1 MSAARRFSM
10 LSPVTSAP
18 ESRTDAA
25 YDRLRQ
31 AIVRGELRPNER
43 LIETDLAEQFAI
55 SRTPIREVFQRLGS
69 EGLIV
74 RVRRGWRVRE
84 HTPEEISEIYE
95 ARAAL
100 EGYAALLAAQ
110 RGTDE
115 DLARIRAIHLDAD
128 SPQPRTARDHLVE
141 VNDHFHQAILDA
153 AHNERLTQLAR
164 ESREYYFNHQIAR
177 LYSDAEAEASVE
189 QHEVIVRALLARE
202 PAAAEQATRAHI
214 LHALELI
221 KAKLR

>member
-1 MSAARRFSM
+1 MSAARFDM
-10 LSPVTSAP
+10 LRPVTSGR
-18 ESRTDAA
+18 ESHTDAA

-55 SRTPIREVFQRLGS
+55 SRTPIREVIQRLGS

-84 HTPEEISEIYE
+84 HTPEEIGEIYE

-128 SPQPRTARDHLVE
+128 SPVSRTAREHLVE
-141 VNDHFHQAILDA
+141 VNDLFHQAILDA
-153 AHNERLTQLAR
+153 AHNGRLTQLAR

-189 QHEVIVRALLARE
+189 QHEVIVRALLARD
-202 PAAAEQATRAHI
+202 PAAAEQATARAHP
-214 LHALELI
+214 AR
-221 KAKLR
+221 ARR

>member
-1 MSAARRFSM
+1 M
-10 LSPVTSAP
+10 LTPVTGAR
-18 ESRTDAA
+18 ESRTVEA
-25 YDRLRQ
+25 YDRLRE

-84 HTPEEISEIYE
+84 HSPAEIGEIYE

-100 EGYAALLAAQ
+100 EGYAARLAAQ
-110 RGTDE
+110 RGTPE
-115 DLARIRAIHLDAD
+115 DLERIQAIHLDAD
-128 SPQPRTARDHLVE
+128 SPEPRTAREHLVE
-141 VNDHFHQAILDA
+141 VNDLFHQAILDA
-153 AHNERLTQLAR
+153 AHNERLRQLAR

-177 LYSDAEAEASVE
+177 LYSDAEAQAFVE
-189 QHEVIVRALLARE
+189 QHEAIVRALLDRD
-202 PAAAEQATRAHI
+202 PAAAEAATRAHI
-214 LHALELI
+214 LQALELI

>member
-1 MSAARRFSM
+1 VTARASGI
-10 LSPVTSAP
+10 LTPVTSAR

-43 LIETDLAEQFAI
+43 LIETDLAEQFEI

-84 HTPEEISEIYE
+84 HTQDEIGEIYE

-100 EGYAALLAAQ
+100 EGYAASLAAL

-115 DLARIRAIHLDAD
+115 ELERIRAIHADED
-128 SPQPRTARDHLVE
+128 SPEPRTARDHLVE
-141 VNDHFHQAILDA
+141 VNDEFHQAILDA
-153 AHNERLTQLAR
+153 AHNGRLTQLAR
-164 ESREYYFNHQIAR
+164 ESREYYFNHRIAS
-177 LYSDAEAEASVE
+177 LYSDAEAQASVD
-189 QHEVIVRALLARE
+189 QHDTIVRALLARD
-202 PAAAEQATRAHI
+202 PDAAEQAVRAHV
-214 LHALELI
+214 LQALALI
-221 KAKLR
+221 KAKVR

>member
-1 MSAARRFSM
+1 MTVRASGM
-10 LSPVTSAP
+10 LSPVTSAR

-25 YDRLRQ
+25 YERLRQ

-84 HTPEEISEIYE
+84 HTPDEIREIYE

-110 RGTDE
+110 RGSDE
-115 DLARIRAIHLDAD
+115 DLERIRAIHADED
-128 SPQPRTARDHLVE
+128 SPEPRTARDHLVE
-141 VNDHFHQAILDA
+141 VNDAFHQAILDA
-153 AHNERLTQLAR
+153 AHNERLRQLAR
-164 ESREYYFNHQIAR
+164 ESREYFFNHRIAS
-177 LYSDAEAEASVE
+177 LYSDEEAEASVE
-189 QHEVIVRALLARE
+189 QHEEIVRALLARD
-202 PAAAEQATRAHI
+202 PAAAEQAVRAHI
-214 LHALELI
+214 LQALELI
-221 KAKLR
+221 RAKLR

>member
-1 MSAARRFSM
+1 MLGCVTGAR
-10 LSPVTSAP
+10 
-18 ESRTDAA
+18 ESHSDAA

-43 LIETDLAEQFAI
+43 LIETDLAEQLAI
-55 SRTPIREVFQRLGS
+55 SRTPIREVIQRLGS

-84 HTPEEISEIYE
+84 HTPAEIGEIYE
-95 ARAAL
+95 TRAAL

-115 DLARIRAIHLDAD
+115 DLELIRAIHLDAD
-128 SPQPRTARDHLVE
+128 SPVPRTARDHLVE
-141 VNDHFHQAILDA
+141 VNDVFHQAILDA

-177 LYSDAEAEASVE
+177 LYSDAEAQASVE
-189 QHEVIVRALLARE
+189 QHEVIVRALLARDS
-202 PAAAEQATRAHI
+202 ATAEQATRAHI